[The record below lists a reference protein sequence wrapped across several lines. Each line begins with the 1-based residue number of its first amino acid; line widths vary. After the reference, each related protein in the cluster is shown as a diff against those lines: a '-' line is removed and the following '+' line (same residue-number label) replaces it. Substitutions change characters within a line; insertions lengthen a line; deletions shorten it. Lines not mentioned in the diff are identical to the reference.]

1 MKRIFNGSGGRKA
14 ALILSLCL
22 IFALA
27 VGTTVALL
35 KANTTPVTNTF
46 TAAKSKITIEET
58 TDNGSKSEIRV
69 KNEGTATS
77 YVRVKLVMN
86 WVSEDGK
93 TISAAPVKID
103 VEYDKDKWFLGTD
116 GIYYYKTPVG
126 PKDSGNDTTA
136 NLLKAGSPIK
146 QPDDAPDGCHLEVT
160 VLAES
165 IQAAPSTA
173 VEGAWTAVKVGDNGS
188 LTPAVQAPDVTP

>member
-35 KANTTPVTNTF
+35 VAHTNAVTNTF
-46 TAAKSKITIEET
+46 TAAESKITIDENVE
-58 TDNGSKSEIRV
+58 NGEKSSIQV
-69 KNEGTATS
+69 KNIGTATS

-86 WVSEDGK
+86 WVSDDDSK
-93 TISAAPVKID
+93 TISATPVNITVD
-103 VEYDKDKWFLGTD
+103 YDNTNWFEQD
-116 GIYYYKTPVG
+116 GIYYYKMPVAANNG
-126 PKDSGNDTTA
+126 ETT
-136 NLLKAGSPIK
+136 NLLQKPITEPTEGK
-146 QPDDAPDGCHLEVT
+146 PDGCHLEVT

-173 VEGAWTAVKVGDNGS
+173 VEGAWTAVKVDSDGN
-188 LTPAVQAPDVTP
+188 LTENK

>member
-27 VGTTVALL
+27 VGTTLAYL
-35 KANTTPVTNTF
+35 KANTSPVTNTF
-46 TAAKSKITIEET
+46 TAAKSDIKIDENVE
-58 TDNGSKSEIRV
+58 NGEKSSIQVENI
-69 KNEGTATS
+69 GTATS

-86 WVSEDGK
+86 WV
-93 TISAAPVKID
+93 
-103 VEYDKDKWFLGTD
+103 DKSGNVVSGGNLPEVTLNEPDWFMKD
-116 GIYYYKTPVG
+116 GIYYYTKPVAPTG
-126 PKDSGNDTTA
+126 QTS
-136 NLLKAGSPIK
+136 NLLDGNPIK
-146 QPDDAPDGCHLEVT
+146 QPEGAPDGYHLEVT

-173 VEGAWTAVKVGDNGS
+173 VEGAWAVTVVNGALTSAIPTA
-188 LTPAVQAPDVTP
+188 

>member
-35 KANTTPVTNTF
+35 VAHTNAVTNTF
-46 TAAKSKITIEET
+46 TAAKSDIKINENVE
-58 TDNGSKSEIRV
+58 NGKKSSIQVENI
-69 KNEGTATS
+69 GTATS
-77 YVRVKLVMN
+77 YVRVKLVLN

-93 TISAAPVKID
+93 VVSGGSLPTVTLNDDGS
-103 VEYDKDKWFLGTD
+103 WFEKD

-126 PKDSGNDTTA
+126 PKDSDNNMTA
-136 NLLKAGSPIK
+136 NLLKDPITEPTDGK
-146 QPDDAPDGCHLEVT
+146 PAGCHLEVT

-165 IQAAPSTA
+165 IQAAPSKA
-173 VEGAWTAVKVGDNGS
+173 VTESWHVGVDSNGH
-188 LTPAVQAPDVTP
+188 LTKPTPAP

>member
-27 VGTTVALL
+27 VGTTFALL
-35 KANTTPVTNTF
+35 KANTAPVTNTF
-46 TAAKSKITIEET
+46 KAAESGTHVDVEDSGNEKTGVFVT
-58 TDNGSKSEIRV
+58 
-69 KNEGTATS
+69 NEGTDTS

-86 WVSEDGK
+86 WVSDDDSK
-93 TISAAPVKID
+93 TISATPVNITVD
-103 VEYDKDKWFLGTD
+103 YDNTKWFEQD
-116 GIYYYKTPVG
+116 GIYYYKMPVG
-126 PKDSGNDTTA
+126 PNMTTD
-136 NLLKAGSPIK
+136 NLLQKDKHITEPTGKPE
-146 QPDDAPDGCHLEVT
+146 GCHLEVT

-173 VEGAWTAVKVGDNGS
+173 VEGAWTAVKVGPDS
-188 LTPAVQAPDVTP
+188 CLTLKDTTTP

>member
-27 VGTTVALL
+27 VGTTLAYL
-35 KANTTPVTNTF
+35 KANTAPVTNTF
-46 TAAKSKITIEET
+46 KAATSEIKIEEGLEG
-58 TDNGSKSEIRV
+58 NQKKSITV

-86 WVSEDGK
+86 WVDDNGNV
-93 TISAAPVKID
+93 SATPVDITPSITAD
-103 VEYDKDKWFLGTD
+103 WFEQG
-116 GIYYYKTPVG
+116 GIYYYKMPVG

-136 NLLKAGSPIK
+136 NLLKDPITEPTDGK
-146 QPDDAPDGCHLEVT
+146 PAGCHLEVT

-173 VEGAWTAVKVGDNGS
+173 VTESWHVGVDNNGY
-188 LTPAVQAPDVTP
+188 LTQPTPTP

>member
-35 KANTTPVTNTF
+35 VAHTNAVTNTF
-46 TAAKSKITIEET
+46 TAAESKITIEEN
-58 TDNGSKSEIRV
+58 TDNGIKSEIRV

-86 WVSEDGK
+86 WVDNTTENIVSGDNLPTVELNTDDG
-93 TISAAPVKID
+93 
-103 VEYDKDKWFLGTD
+103 WFEKG
-116 GIYYYKTPVG
+116 GIYYYKMPVG
-126 PKDSGNDTTA
+126 PKDSTA
-136 NLLKAGSPIK
+136 NLLQEGKPIK
-146 QPDDAPDGCHLEVT
+146 QENAPDGCHLEVT

-173 VEGAWTAVKVGDNGS
+173 VEGAWTAVKVGPDS
-188 LTPAVQAPDVTP
+188 CLTLKDTTTP

>member
-35 KANTTPVTNTF
+35 KANTAPVTNTF
-46 TAAKSKITIEET
+46 TAAKSDIKINENVE
-58 TDNGSKSEIRV
+58 NGKKSSIQVENI
-69 KNEGTATS
+69 GTATS

-86 WVSEDGK
+86 WVSDDDSK
-93 TISAAPVKID
+93 TISATPVPAPTITNSDWFVK
-103 VEYDKDKWFLGTD
+103 D
-116 GIYYYKTPVG
+116 GIYYYKMPVAL
-126 PKDSGNDTTA
+126 NDQTS
-136 NLLKAGSPIK
+136 NLLDGNPIE
-146 QPDDAPDGCHLEVT
+146 QPEGAPEGYHLEVT

-173 VEGAWTAVKVGDNGS
+173 VEGAWAVTVVNGALTSAIPTA
-188 LTPAVQAPDVTP
+188 

>member
-27 VGTTVALL
+27 VGTTFALL
-35 KANTTPVTNTF
+35 KANTAPVTNTF
-46 TAAKSKITIEET
+46 KAATSGTHVDVEDSGNEKT
-58 TDNGSKSEIRV
+58 GVFV

-86 WVSEDGK
+86 WVSDDGK
-93 TISAAPVKID
+93 TISGEPVNID
-103 VEYDKDKWFLGTD
+103 VKYDTTKWFEQG

-126 PKDSGNDTTA
+126 PNMTTD
-136 NLLKAGSPIK
+136 NLLQKDKHITEPTGKPE
-146 QPDDAPDGCHLEVT
+146 GYHLEVT

-173 VEGAWTAVKVGDNGS
+173 VEGAWTAVKVGPDS
-188 LTPAVQAPDVTP
+188 CLTLKDTTTP

>member
-35 KANTTPVTNTF
+35 VAHTNAVTNTF

-58 TDNGSKSEIRV
+58 TDDGIKSEIRV

-86 WVSEDGK
+86 WVDGDGK
-93 TISAAPVKID
+93 VVSGGKLPEVTLNESD
-103 VEYDKDKWFLGTD
+103 WFEQD
-116 GIYYYKTPVG
+116 GIYYYKKPVA
-126 PKDSGNDTTA
+126 PKDAETGKVTS
-136 NLLKAGSPIK
+136 NLLQEGKPIK
-146 QPDDAPDGCHLEVT
+146 QESAPDGCHLEVT

-165 IQAAPSTA
+165 IQAAPSEAVTDSWHVDVAPVTSELKQTPPTTA
-173 VEGAWTAVKVGDNGS
+173 
-188 LTPAVQAPDVTP
+188 P

>member
-27 VGTTVALL
+27 VGTTFALL
-35 KANTTPVTNTF
+35 KAHTAPVTNTF
-46 TAAKSKITIEET
+46 TAAKSG
-58 TDNGSKSEIRV
+58 TDIVEKLDGNQKTSIQV
-69 KNEGTATS
+69 INTGTATS

-86 WVSEDGK
+86 WVDKSGNVSAEPVN
-93 TISAAPVKID
+93 ISVD
-103 VEYDKDKWFLGTD
+103 YDKTNWFEQGD
-116 GIYYYKTPVG
+116 IYYYTKPVA
-126 PKDSGNDTTA
+126 PKDAATGKVTS
-136 NLLKAGSPIK
+136 NLLKTPIT
-146 QPDDAPDGCHLEVT
+146 QPEGAPDGCHLEVT

-173 VEGAWTAVKVGDNGS
+173 VEGAWTAVKVGPDS
-188 LTPAVQAPDVTP
+188 RLTLKDTTTP

>member
-27 VGTTVALL
+27 VGTTFALL
-35 KANTTPVTNTF
+35 KANTAPVTNTF
-46 TAAKSKITIEET
+46 KAAESGTHVDVEDSGNEKTGIF
-58 TDNGSKSEIRV
+58 V

-86 WVSEDGK
+86 WVDKSGNV
-93 TISAAPVKID
+93 SAEPVNIT
-103 VEYDKDKWFLGTD
+103 VRYDTTNWFEQD
-116 GIYYYKTPVG
+116 GIYYYRTPVG
-126 PKDSGNDTTA
+126 PNMTTD
-136 NLLKAGSPIK
+136 NLLQKDKHITEPTGKPE
-146 QPDDAPDGCHLEVT
+146 GYHLEVT

-173 VEGAWTAVKVGDNGS
+173 VEGAWTAVKVGPDS
-188 LTPAVQAPDVTP
+188 CLTLKDTTTP

>member
-35 KANTTPVTNTF
+35 KANTAPVTNTF
-46 TAAKSKITIEET
+46 KAATSET
-58 TDNGSKSEIRV
+58 DIKVVDENDQKTSIKVENI
-69 KNEGTATS
+69 GTATS

-86 WVSEDGK
+86 WVSKDGK
-93 TISAAPVKID
+93 TISGEPVNIN
-103 VEYDKDKWFLGTD
+103 VQYDTNNWLEQD
-116 GIYYYKTPVG
+116 GIYYYTTPVAPG
-126 PKDSGNDTTA
+126 KMTD
-136 NLLKAGSPIK
+136 NLLQKDKSITEPTDK
-146 QPDDAPDGCHLEVT
+146 PEGCHLEVT

-173 VEGAWTAVKVGDNGS
+173 VEGAWKVVKVGQDS
-188 LTPAVQAPDVTP
+188 CLTLKDTTTP

>member
-35 KANTTPVTNTF
+35 KANTDPVTNTF
-46 TAAKSKITIEET
+46 TAAESKITIEEN
-58 TDNGSKSEIRV
+58 TDNGSKSEIYV

-86 WVSEDGK
+86 WVD
-93 TISAAPVKID
+93 
-103 VEYDKDKWFLGTD
+103 DKENVVSGDNLPKVSLKEGSDWFLGTD
-116 GIYYYKTPVG
+116 GIYYYTKPVAPNG
-126 PKDSGNDTTA
+126 GTTS
-136 NLLKAGSPIK
+136 NLLENNPIK
-146 QPDDAPDGCHLEVT
+146 EPTTEEGKPAGCHLEVT

-165 IQAAPSTA
+165 IQAAPD
-173 VEGAWTAVKVGDNGS
+173 TAVKDAWKVVEVDSGV
-188 LTPAVQAPDVTP
+188 LTPATP

>member
-35 KANTTPVTNTF
+35 KANTDPVTNTF
-46 TAAKSKITIEET
+46 TAAKSEITIKE
-58 TDNGSKSEIRV
+58 DV
-69 KNEGTATS
+69 KNGEKSSIQVENIGTATS

-93 TISAAPVKID
+93 TISGEPVNID
-103 VEYDKDKWFLGTD
+103 VNCDTTKWFEQGS
-116 GIYYYKTPVG
+116 IYYYKTPVA
-126 PKDSGNDTTA
+126 PKDLTA
-136 NLLKAGSPIK
+136 NLLKDPIT
-146 QPDDAPDGCHLEVT
+146 QPEDAPDGYHLEVT

-173 VEGAWTAVKVGDNGS
+173 VEGAWTAVKVDSDGN
-188 LTPAVQAPDVTP
+188 LTENK

>member
-35 KANTTPVTNTF
+35 KANTAPVTNTF
-46 TAAKSKITIEET
+46 KAATSET
-58 TDNGSKSEIRV
+58 DIKVVDENDQKTSIKVENI
-69 KNEGTATS
+69 GTATS

-86 WVSEDGK
+86 WVDGK
-93 TISAAPVKID
+93 GNIVSGDKLPT
-103 VEYDKDKWFLGTD
+103 VELNKDDGWFEKG
-116 GIYYYKTPVG
+116 GIYYYRTPVG
-126 PKDSGNDTTA
+126 PKDSDNATTA
-136 NLLKAGSPIK
+136 NLLKAGSPITEPTVGK
-146 QPDDAPDGCHLEVT
+146 PEGCHLEVT

-173 VEGAWTAVKVGDNGS
+173 VEGAWKVVKVGPDS
-188 LTPAVQAPDVTP
+188 CLTLKDTTAP